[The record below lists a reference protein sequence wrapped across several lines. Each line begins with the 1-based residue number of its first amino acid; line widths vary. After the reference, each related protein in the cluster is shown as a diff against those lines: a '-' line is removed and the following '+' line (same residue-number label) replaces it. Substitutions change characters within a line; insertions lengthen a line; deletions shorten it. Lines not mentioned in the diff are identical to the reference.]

1 MLATIGSFK
10 DYPACA
16 LKEIGTSPYSLL
28 AGTEYISV
36 FPQKIG
42 LSREQGAAPQAELE
56 FRAQKA

>member
-1 MLATIGSFK
+1 MLATIGSLK

-42 LSREQGAAPQAELE
+42 LCRE
-56 FRAQKA
+56 